1 MTVYRLLEDIQAH
14 DILCKSS
21 TFDDTLPC
29 TSPCRDS
36 RRIQPGDVF
45 FCIRG
50 PQFDGHTALS
60 DAAHRGAVCAVLEDP
75 AAGDTCPIPWIAV
88 RDTAA
93 AFLSACLAQNGHPER
108 GMTLIAVTGTN
119 GKTSVTYMLE
129 AIFRH
134 AGHRCAVFGTVEN
147 RIDGTVF
154 PSGNTTP
161 APELLA
167 RQLRLAREKN
177 VSTVLMEV
185 SSHALAQRRLS
196 GLHFEYGIFTNLTE
210 DHLDYHRTMED
221 YFSSKRQLFL
231 SCNTMLVNADDPAG
245 VRLLADPALPD
256 ARYAVTPYSDTG
268 DYTAAYLPQD
278 LRLGC
283 CDFVAANRL
292 LAAVCANLAGIS
304 ADTAFAALRTMPPIP
319 GRMECIR
326 KTPTSVYIDY
336 AHTPDALTRA
346 LRSLRAQNM
355 PGTRLLVLFGCGGD
369 REREKRPKM
378 GAIAASCA
386 DLAVITA
393 DNSRSEDVRDI
404 IADILS
410 GVMPAQRG
418 KCRVVCDR
426 RDAIYEILSLAAPG
440 DCVLLAGKGHET
452 SQTDRLGTHPFS
464 ERGTVDA
471 YFETHGILP

>member
-1 MTVYRLLEDIQAH
+1 MAH

-21 TFDDTLPC
+21 TFDPALPC
-29 TSPCRDS
+29 ASPCRDS

-50 PQFDGHTALS
+50 PQFDGHTAIA
-60 DAAHRGAVCAVLEDP
+60 DAARRGAVCAVLEDP
-75 AAGDTCPIPWIAV
+75 AAADTCPVPWIAV
-88 RDTAA
+88 RDSAA
-93 AFLSACLAQNGHPER
+93 AFLSACLAQNGHPEH

-129 AIFRH
+129 AIFRR

-147 RIDGTVF
+147 RIDGTAF
-154 PSGNTTP
+154 PSPNTTP

-167 RQLRLAREKN
+167 EHLRLAREKN
-177 VSTVLMEV
+177 VSAVLMEV

-196 GLHFEYGIFTNLTE
+196 GLHFDYGIFTNLTE

-221 YFSSKRQLFL
+221 YFACKRQLFL
-231 SCNTMLVNADDPAG
+231 SCDTMLINADDPHG
-245 VRLLADPALPD
+245 KRLLADPALPD
-256 ARYAVTPYSDTG
+256 TRYAVTPYSDAG
-268 DYTAAYLPQD
+268 DYTAAFLPED
-278 LRLGC
+278 LRTGC

-292 LAAVCANLAGIS
+292 LAAACAVLAGIS
-304 ADTAFAALRTMPPIP
+304 PGTAFAALHAMPPIP

-326 KTPTSVYIDY
+326 ETPFSVYIDY
-336 AHTPDALTRA
+336 AHTPDALERA
-346 LRSLRAQNM
+346 LHGLRAQKM

-378 GAIAASCA
+378 GAIAASAA

-410 GVMPAQRG
+410 GVAQAQRG

-452 SQTDRLGTHPFS
+452 CQTDRLGTHPFS
-464 ERGTVDA
+464 ERAAVGA
-471 YFETHGILP
+471 YFETHGNLQ